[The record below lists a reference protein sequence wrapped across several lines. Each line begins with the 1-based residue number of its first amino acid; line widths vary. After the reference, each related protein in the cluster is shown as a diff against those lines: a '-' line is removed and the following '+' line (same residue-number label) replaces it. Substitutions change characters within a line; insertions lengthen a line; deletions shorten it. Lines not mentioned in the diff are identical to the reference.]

1 MKCSK
6 VGFLIGVFC
15 FFLTELSFAN
25 VFSDRINELIE
36 IENKIIN
43 GIDPTPVPQ
52 KSDAEKINIL
62 YNMIDDY
69 ASENRTLV
77 KEILNL
83 AKAIDNTITEIRQA
97 DKNIQSLDTIEQ
109 NKKSLIDLETKLKT
123 VLAEN
128 KIIIESLQISEQNKK
143 SLIDLETKLKT
154 VLAENKKSLDN
165 FKQDIQSI
173 NTNQANIGI
182 SASQA
187 TKALFSSLAEKNKDL
202 AENNI
207 QLQKEIKDNQDKLSK
222 IDNSI
227 EKIVR
232 KNKITDEKINTKY
245 VGARYGLESNSSKL
259 EIELIVST
267 FIDRFHP
274 FNVYVSANF
283 SPDGNSQEY
292 GIGVGRDFPLSKNF
306 SATLI
311 LFSNYQLK
319 KNRENSSLGGQA
331 IIKYRNYGGLGLF
344 LNTEGECYAKALI
357 TW

>member
-1 MKCSK
+1 MNRSK

-15 FFLTELSFAN
+15 VFLTEVAFAN
-25 VFSDRINELIE
+25 AFSGRINELLKMEDNIRD
-36 IENKIIN
+36 
-43 GIDPTPVPQ
+43 GIDSAPIPQ

-62 YNMIDDY
+62 AKRIGDY
-69 ASENRTLV
+69 ASDNSKLV
-77 KEILNL
+77 NEILNL
-83 AKAIDNTITEIRQA
+83 TQAIDNTITEIRQA

-109 NKKSLIDLETKLKT
+109 NKKSLIELE
-123 VLAEN
+123 A
-128 KIIIESLQISEQNKK
+128 
-143 SLIDLETKLKT
+143 KLKT

-202 AENNI
+202 AKNNI

-311 LFSNYQLK
+311 LFGNYQLK
-319 KNRENSSLGGQA
+319 KNRENFSLGGQT
-331 IIKYRNYGGLGLF
+331 IIKYRNYGGLGVF